1 MQHLVSFSIG
11 SVSVCCSWFRNCSM
25 LDGWWLT
32 YSRYH
37 ALLQRTQ
44 VSECQKVNWP
54 GQMLCWADFGFA
66 LWSPLATTC
75 CLRRRKS
82 SSPSVSFSAT
92 SWLIFFIDAS
102 SECHTVILIDVRHI
116 IEPALKSNPPSII
129 CHHFFFLMDNVVTFL
144 LTLFPVG

>member
-25 LDGWWLT
+25 LDGWRLT

-82 SSPSVSFSAT
+82 SPSASFSAT